1 MIITALVVATLLC
14 FALPSTRGFGVIGVA
29 ILLYFFPL
37 TTMTLLVAGAVVFY
51 FIYFYN
57 K

>member
-14 FALPSTRGFGVIGVA
+14 FVMPATRGFGVIGIA

-37 TTMTLLVAGAVVFY
+37 TTMTLLVVGAVFVY

>member
-1 MIITALVVATLLC
+1 MIISALVVATLLLL
-14 FALPSTRGFGVIGVA
+14 ALPSTRGVGVIGVA

-37 TTMTLLVAGAVVFY
+37 TTLALLVAGAVIFY

>member
-1 MIITALVVATLLC
+1 MIISALVVATLLLL
-14 FALPSTRGFGVIGVA
+14 ALPSTRGIGVIGVA

-37 TTMTLLVAGAVVFY
+37 RTLALLVAGAVIFY
-51 FIYFYN
+51 FIYFYQ

>member
-1 MIITALVVATLLC
+1 MILSTLVVATLLC
-14 FALPSTRGFGVIGVA
+14 FVLPSTRGLGVIGVA

-37 TTMTLLVAGAVVFY
+37 TTMAILVLGGVIFY